1 MIKKSLSAVFILGAF
16 IVFSGCGIYNQNIM
30 FKTDQSVLPNGVA
43 LEAKRL
49 EGNYVIKPS
58 DYLVVRVFTNKGE
71 KIVDPNDNFPAVP
84 NTNDQTIG
92 GQQTYTFGQANNNQ
106 AANPSAQQ
114 PVLGQQP
121 GSQNPQQQTGGQ
133 YPTLKNQSYL
143 VKDDGFVTLPMV
155 GSVRLEGYSLSQA
168 DSVLAKAYN
177 KYYEDCFVITRTLNR
192 RVFLLGAMGG
202 YVVPL
207 ENEKVNLIE
216 VLARHGGP
224 HNYAKVSNIRLV
236 RGDLKNPQVFLIDL
250 STVEGLRKHDLTL
263 QPNDIIY
270 VQPVRKTFFESIGD
284 LAPILS
290 LITGLATLVILARTV
305 R

>member
-1 MIKKSLSAVFILGAF
+1 
-16 IVFSGCGIYNQNIM
+16 M
-30 FKTDQSVLPNGVA
+30 FRTDKSVLPNGVA

-49 EGNYVIKPS
+49 EGNYVIKSS

-92 GQQTYTFGQANNNQ
+92 GQQTYTFGQANNQ

-114 PVLGQQP
+114 LIIGQQP
-121 GSQNPQQQTGGQ
+121 GSQNPQQQQAGGQ
-133 YPTLKNQSYL
+133 YQTLKNQSYL
-143 VKDDGFVTLPMV
+143 VKNDGFVTLPMV
-155 GSVRLEGYSLSQA
+155 GPVRLEGYSLSQA

-177 KYYEDCFVITRTLNR
+177 QYYKDCFVITRTLNR
-192 RVFLLGAMGG
+192 RVFLLGALGG

-224 HNYAKVSNIRLV
+224 HNYAKVSNIRLI
-236 RGDLKNPQVFLIDL
+236 RGDLQNPQVFLIDL
-250 STVEGLRKHDLTL
+250 STVQGLRKYDLTL

>member
-1 MIKKSLSAVFILGAF
+1 
-16 IVFSGCGIYNQNIM
+16 M
-30 FKTDQSVLPNGVA
+30 FRTDQSVIPNGVA

-84 NTNDQTIG
+84 NTNDQTID
-92 GQQTYTFGQANNNQ
+92 GQQIYTFGQANNNNQ

-114 PVLGQQP
+114 PIIGQQP
-121 GSQNPQQQTGGQ
+121 GSQNPQQQQAGGQ
-133 YPTLKNQSYL
+133 YQTLKNQSYL
-143 VKDDGFVTLPMV
+143 VKNDGFVILPMV
-155 GSVRLEGYSLSQA
+155 GPVRLEGYSLSQA

-177 KYYEDCFVITRTLNR
+177 QYYEDCFVITRTLNR
-192 RVFLLGAMGG
+192 RVFLLGALGG

-224 HNYAKVSNIRLV
+224 HNYAKVSNIRLI
-236 RGDLKNPQVFLIDL
+236 RGDLQNPQVFLIDL
-250 STVEGLRKHDLTL
+250 STVQGLRKYDLTL

>member
-1 MIKKSLSAVFILGAF
+1 MIKKCLYAVFVFGAIF
-16 IVFSGCGIYNQNIM
+16 MVDGCGIYNQNIM
-30 FKTDQSVLPNGVA
+30 FKTDKSVLPAGIA

-49 EGNYVIKPS
+49 EGNYLIKPN

-71 KIVDPNDNFPAVP
+71 KIIDPNDNFPAVP
-84 NTNDQTIG
+84 NTSNQTIG

-114 PVLGQQP
+114 PITGQQP
-121 GSQNPQQQTGGQ
+121 GSQNPQQQQGVQ
-133 YPTLKNQSYL
+133 YQTLKNQSYL
-143 VKDDGFVTLPMV
+143 VKNDGFATLPMV

-168 DSVLAKAYN
+168 DSLLAKAYN
-177 KYYEDCFVITRTLNR
+177 QYYEDCFVITRTLNR
-192 RVFLLGAMGG
+192 RVFLLGALGG

-216 VLARHGGP
+216 LLARHGGP
-224 HNYAKVSNIRLV
+224 HNYAKVSNIRLI
-236 RGDLKNPQVFLIDL
+236 RGDLQNPQVLLIDL
-250 STVEGLRKHDLTL
+250 STIEGLRKHDLTL